1 MTIDNKASS
10 YPQDSVRKGRNQNI
24 IDSFSQSPVGQGL
37 GQAFNLDA
45 EDRRDV
51 LYSRREAKGKQA
63 IPTRAVQTLSQNPL
77 VESIRQYATV
87 TKNPVDPQPLTPCQG
102 QKCLIK
108 GTQLSSVN
116 LQTRQA
122 LAWQ

>member
-24 IDSFSQSPVGQGL
+24 LDSLSQSPFGQGL

-51 LYSRREAKGKQA
+51 LYSRREAEGKQA
-63 IPTRAVQTLSQNPL
+63 NPTRAVQTMS
-77 VESIRQYATV
+77 
-87 TKNPVDPQPLTPCQG
+87 
-102 QKCLIK
+102 
-108 GTQLSSVN
+108 
-116 LQTRQA
+116 
-122 LAWQ
+122 